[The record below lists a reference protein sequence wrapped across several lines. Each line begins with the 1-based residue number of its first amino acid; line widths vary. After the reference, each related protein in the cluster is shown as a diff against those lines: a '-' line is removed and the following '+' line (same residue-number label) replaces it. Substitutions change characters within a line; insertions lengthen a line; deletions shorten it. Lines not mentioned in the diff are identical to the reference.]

1 MNSQPPFPRPRK
13 RRRLAPILIA
23 GAVLVT
29 GIVTSAL
36 VVGVHLINKY
46 GITEPIDSM
55 FGDQS
60 LKSTVALLELH
71 KLRFGHYPESLRELK
86 YAGDWDQIWLSGMRY
101 YASNDKLTYYVEV
114 ERGWI
119 AKPTLV
125 IPDEFWQNTGYD
137 RNLKPKK

>member
-1 MNSQPPFPRPRK
+1 
-13 RRRLAPILIA
+13 
-23 GAVLVT
+23 
-29 GIVTSAL
+29 
-36 VVGVHLINKY
+36 
-46 GITEPIDSM
+46 M

-60 LKSTVALLELH
+60 LKSTVALLKLH
-71 KLRFGHYPESLRELK
+71 KLRFGHYPETLRELK

-101 YASNDKLTYYVEV
+101 YARKDKLTYYVEV

-125 IPDEFWQNTGYD
+125 IPDEFWHNTGYD